1 MREPPEDGSV
11 AFTVTLPP
19 ELADEIKA
27 LDTELNLKP
36 PLLTATLITVGLSCT
51 DFVRRGLRLVQQEA
65 SKTRSSGGRV
75 H

>member
-1 MREPPEDGSV
+1 MS
-11 AFTVTLPP
+11 FTVRLAHK
-19 ELADEIKA
+19 LADKIDA
-27 LDTELNLKP
+27 LGTELNLKP

>member
-1 MREPPEDGSV
+1 MS
-11 AFTVTLPP
+11 FTVRLAHK
-19 ELADEIKA
+19 LADKIKA

-51 DFVRRGLRLVQQEA
+51 DFVRRGLRLVQQET